1 MRILLDVDGILANC
15 VESALSVLNRQTGR
29 NHTSADISTFEFSCI
44 ASAAEETAMW
54 AAFSETPGLVLG
66 IPEYAWNV
74 DAANKMRAL
83 GHQVCAVTT
92 PRWDCPRWCYE
103 RAQWLRDRGFLH
115 SEIVFT
121 SDKSRIVGDVLV
133 DDRFE
138 NVRDWQASHPH
149 GRSILLDQ
157 PWNRAH
163 TWHDRITTL
172 HELL

>member
-1 MRILLDVDGILANC
+1 MTILLDVDGILSDFC
-15 VESALSVLNRQTGR
+15 SLFVSLLNHQTGR
-29 NHTSADISTFEFSCI
+29 NHTSAEVTTFEFSCI
-44 ASAAEETAMW
+44 ATPEEERAVFAYISNYAGM
-54 AAFSETPGLVLG
+54 VRNM
-66 IPEYAWNV
+66 PEYGWNV
-74 DAANKMRAL
+74 VAMQELRRR
-83 GHQVCAVTT
+83 GHRVLAVTS
-92 PRWDCPRWCYE
+92 PQWDCPRWCYE

-138 NVRDWQASHPH
+138 NVRDWQASHPY
-149 GRSILLDQ
+149 GRGIVLDQ

-163 TWHDRITTL
+163 SWHDRITTL